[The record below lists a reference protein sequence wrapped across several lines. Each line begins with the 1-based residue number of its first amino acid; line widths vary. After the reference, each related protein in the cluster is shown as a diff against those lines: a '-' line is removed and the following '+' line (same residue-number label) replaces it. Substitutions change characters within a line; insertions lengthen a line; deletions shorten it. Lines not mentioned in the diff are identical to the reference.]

1 MAARGTELWAA
12 HLLPD
17 QDLVGTLLPA
27 IADEE
32 AARQAREGRPLAAL
46 LKLRRAIEGGW
57 ACDPLEAVLTE
68 RYNLLG
74 DFLADLRE
82 DPSAARPRIRALGYL
97 DSIARETARADS
109 EAAHAA
115 SATARAASAT
125 ARAAYEAARADSA
138 TARAASEAAHAAS
151 ATARAAYEAARA
163 DSLVADQVW
172 TRGLPVLERTGGSG
186 ALSTST
192 HQSVGAR
199 VGEFNGIAGGFAWGR
214 GRPSSIYGVLDGGR
228 LTYSNEHAVAGYVK
242 LVLTDIVRCHPE
254 LRGVVSIDAEV
265 TVASL
270 RPDIM
275 VLSIDKLPVGYC
287 EVKMPGRWQDPAA
300 PLSQGN
306 VLGQAYD
313 YAMDLRLLH

>member
-12 HLLPD
+12 YLLPD
-17 QDLVGTLLPA
+17 QDLGGTLLAA

-109 EAAHAA
+109 EAA
-115 SATARAASAT
+115 RADS
-125 ARAAYEAARADSA
+125 EAARADSA
-138 TARAASEAAHAAS
+138 TARADS
-151 ATARAAYEAARA
+151 EAARA

-199 VGEFNGIAGGFAWGR
+199 VGEFNGIAGGFAWG
-214 GRPSSIYGVLDGGR
+214 
-228 LTYSNEHAVAGYVK
+228 
-242 LVLTDIVRCHPE
+242 
-254 LRGVVSIDAEV
+254 
-265 TVASL
+265 
-270 RPDIM
+270 
-275 VLSIDKLPVGYC
+275 
-287 EVKMPGRWQDPAA
+287 
-300 PLSQGN
+300 
-306 VLGQAYD
+306 
-313 YAMDLRLLH
+313 

>member
-12 HLLPD
+12 YLLPD
-17 QDLVGTLLPA
+17 QDLGGTLLAA

-74 DFLADLRE
+74 DFLADLQE

-97 DSIARETARADS
+97 DSIARETARADSEAARADSATARADS

-151 ATARAAYEAARA
+151 ATARAAYQAARA

-172 TRGLPVLERTGGSG
+172 TRGLPVLERTGGAG
-186 ALSTST
+186 ARSTST
-192 HQSVGAR
+192 HQ
-199 VGEFNGIAGGFAWGR
+199 
-214 GRPSSIYGVLDGGR
+214 
-228 LTYSNEHAVAGYVK
+228 
-242 LVLTDIVRCHPE
+242 
-254 LRGVVSIDAEV
+254 
-265 TVASL
+265 
-270 RPDIM
+270 
-275 VLSIDKLPVGYC
+275 
-287 EVKMPGRWQDPAA
+287 
-300 PLSQGN
+300 
-306 VLGQAYD
+306 
-313 YAMDLRLLH
+313 